1 MYSACMY
8 MLDKLRFYG
17 TFHKFWLFRFNSIFY
32 KSMWQLNQVTC
43 FDLSFRI
50 RLLSLQI
57 STQMS
62 SPHQGF
68 SWPLPQLNWEPFPTH
83 HHPVTLYHV
92 NLLTS
97 FTNLII
103 SVLFLVI
110 CLCLPSSFTIRV
122 WAWRNSFL
130 VCLTHYCTSAPI
142 AASGPQLALIINWF
156 S

>member
-32 KSMWQLNQVTC
+32 KSVWQLSKSSV
-43 FDLSFRI
+43 DLSFRI

-68 SWPLPQLNWEPFPTH
+68 LTPT
-83 HHPVTLYHV
+83 PTELGAPSPPPPPRYSVSCEFACLYKPYHIC
-92 NLLTS
+92 T
-97 FTNLII
+97 I
-103 SVLFLVI
+103 LVI
-110 CLCLPSSFTIRV
+110 CPCLPRLSLLECE
-122 WAWRNSFL
+122 AWRNSFL
-130 VCLTHYCTSAPI
+130 VSLPHYCLSTYSSIWPTAG
-142 AASGPQLALIINWF
+142 SHN
-156 S
+156 